1 MLARTTAL
9 IASALLSTASPLLNA
24 TAFATVY
31 DRCVTSNTIALT
43 FDDGPYIYENK
54 ISDFLTQSG
63 AKGTFF
69 VNGNNYDCIYDED
82 VVPLLRYT
90 FEAGH
95 QICSH
100 TWSHPDLATLSATKT
115 ALLKVLGIT
124 TKYLRPPYGSYNKRV
139 RQVASS
145 YNKSLV
151 VWDFDSGDSVNKTW
165 QESEALYDD
174 TIVKQPANLLPL
186 NHETEENTA
195 LILVPWLIEKLQGAG
210 YKLVTLAECLGE
222 EPYVSKGTYGVR
234 DASLFAASIF
244 LHSHRRHRKRGS
256 AEVQDMIA
264 RTGSFDRCT
273 YFWTD
278 ILE

>member
-1 MLARTTAL
+1 MLARTTAAL
-9 IASALLSTASPLLNA
+9 LVSALLAGASPLLN
-24 TAFATVY
+24 TTTFATVY
-31 DRCVTSNTIALT
+31 DRCVTNNTVALT

-69 VNGNNYDCIYDED
+69 VNGDNYDCIYDED
-82 VVPLLRYT
+82 VVDLLRYT

-100 TWSHPDLATLSATKT
+100 TWSHPDLATLSATKIATQITRQDT
-115 ALLKVLGIT
+115 ALLKVLGIST
-124 TKYLRPPYGSYNKRV
+124 NYLRPPYGSYNKRV

-174 TIVKQPANLLPL
+174 AIAKQPANLLPL

-222 EPYVSKGTYGVR
+222 EPYVSKGPYG
-234 DASLFAASIF
+234 DSW
-244 LHSHRRHRKRGS
+244 K
-256 AEVQDMIA
+256 
-264 RTGSFDRCT
+264 C
-273 YFWTD
+273 
-278 ILE
+278 